1 MDTPSS
7 ETRPNRSAV
16 SRRTLLKTTGAVG
29 LAAAATRISKRS
41 AFAAPVIRTT
51 QNRAAA
57 QVSGKITLAYLG
69 TADQAAAWD
78 KLFAQFRQQYPNIE
92 LEAQPN
98 AIDNWA
104 GFFDAISTQIAGGK
118 VPDIIQVATEGQRL
132 FASRNL
138 CLPINDLL
146 ERDKDELADYFAD
159 VSPKLLEWD
168 KTYTIA
174 ADGSR
179 YYLPSDFNTMCYWY
193 NADVLNAAGI
203 PAPTD
208 DWTWD
213 TLMAMGEPLKAKGI
227 FTLAVAPTYFVGI
240 MPFLLTNGAS
250 SMSADW
256 ATATINSP
264 QAIEAA
270 TFMRTMVANGYSP
283 IPGGT
288 FDAFTTTAQDK
299 MAAFGGGRWPI
310 INIRKLNA
318 VDKMKIVAWPQKT
331 QKGSPVGW
339 NAYPI
344 MKESKN
350 VEAAWAFVKFM
361 TSAAASQ
368 FAIREGG
375 GTVVPGRKSV
385 ATSQDFLDNAPEGMD
400 KLYTAL
406 DYATPIPSPDKGN
419 VIQSDIEDA
428 FTQILTG
435 AVSPEDGLNALN
447 DSIQGNL

>member
-1 MDTPSS
+1 MAITSGKPTGNDTASTTHATS
-7 ETRPNRSAV
+7 LT
-16 SRRTLLKTTGAVG
+16 RRTLLRTTSAAG
-29 LAAAATRISKRS
+29 LAGATAVLGRRS
-41 AFAAPVIRTT
+41 TFAAPAIRTT
-51 QNRAAA
+51 ANRAAS

-69 TADQAAAWD
+69 TAEQADAWN
-78 KLFAQFRQQYPNIE
+78 KLFALFQETYPNIQ

-98 AIDNWA
+98 PIDNWA
-104 GFFDAISTQIAGGK
+104 GFFDAISTQIAGGN
-118 VPDIIQVATEGQRL
+118 VPDVIQIATEGQRL

-138 CLPINDLL
+138 CYPINDLL
-146 ERDKDELADYFAD
+146 ERDKDEMADYFAD

-203 PAPTD
+203 ATPTD

-213 TLMAMGEPLKAKGI
+213 TLMAMGEPLKAQGV
-227 FTLAVAPTYFVGI
+227 FTLAVAPAYFAGI

-250 SMSADW
+250 SLSADW
-256 ATATINSP
+256 STATINTP

-270 TFMRTMVANGYSP
+270 TFMQTMVTNGYSP

-288 FDAFTTTAQDK
+288 FDAFTTTAQGK
-299 MAAFGGGRWPI
+299 LAAFGGGRWPI
-310 INIRKLNA
+310 INIRNLDA
-318 VDKMKIVAWPQKT
+318 VSKMKIVAWPQKT

-344 MKESKN
+344 MKDSQN

-361 TSAAASQ
+361 TSAQASQ
-368 FAIREGG
+368 FAITQGG
-375 GTVVPGRKSV
+375 STVVPGRKSV
-385 ATSQDFLDNAPEGMD
+385 ATSQAFLDNAPEGMD
-400 KLYTAL
+400 KLYPAL

-419 VIQSDIEDA
+419 VVQTAIEDA
-428 FTQILTG
+428 FT
-435 AVSPEDGLNALN
+435 PDPDRRGLA
-447 DSIQGNL
+447 GGCA

>member
-1 MDTPSS
+1 MDTITKEIRLDNS
-7 ETRPNRSAV
+7 TV
-16 SRRTLLKTTGAVG
+16 SRRMLLRTTGAAG
-29 LAAAATRISKRS
+29 LAGAAAVLSKRS
-41 AFAAPVIRTT
+41 AFAAPAIRTSK
-51 QNRAAA
+51 NAAAA

-69 TADQAAAWD
+69 TADQAAAWE
-78 KLFAQFRQQYPNIE
+78 KLFAQFRQTYPNIQ

-118 VPDIIQVATEGQRL
+118 VPDVIQVATEGQRL
-132 FASRNL
+132 FASRDL

-146 ERDKDELADYFAD
+146 ERDKDQLADYFAD

-168 KTYTIA
+168 QTYTIA
-174 ADGSR
+174 PDGSR

-203 PAPTD
+203 AAPTD

-213 TLMAMGEPLKAKGI
+213 DLMAMGEPLKAKGI
-227 FTLAVAPTYFVGI
+227 FTLAVAPAYFAGI

-250 SMSADW
+250 SLSADW
-256 ATATINSP
+256 ATATINTP

-270 TFMRTMVANGYSP
+270 TFMKTMVDNGYSP

-299 MAAFGGGRWPI
+299 LAAFGGGRWPVI
-310 INIRKLNA
+310 SMRNLDA
-318 VDKMKIVAWPQKT
+318 VSKMKVVAWPQKT

-344 MKESKN
+344 MKGSEN
-350 VEAAWAFVKFM
+350 VEAAWAFVKYM
-361 TSAAASQ
+361 TSAEASL

-385 ATSQDFLDNAPEGMD
+385 ATSQDFLDNAPEGID
-400 KLYTAL
+400 KLYAAL
-406 DYATPIPSPDKGN
+406 DYSTPIPSPDKGN
-419 VIQSDIEDA
+419 VVQADIEDA

-435 AVSPEDGLNALN
+435 AVSPEEGLNALN
-447 DSIQGNL
+447 ETVQGNL